1 MFSGCGT
8 SRRHE
13 YTHLFYE
20 SYMQGASDSF
30 RLTES
35 ICLLCLGMPGVSAQS
50 CHLGQPKAV
59 RTHI

>member
-1 MFSGCGT
+1 M
-8 SRRHE
+8 